1 MAVSDRVLTVDT
13 LKHLIIESLNLE
25 GVTPDMIG
33 EDDPLFGDGL
43 GLDSIDALELVI
55 ALEEKLGVKIRS
67 HEIDPQV
74 FASVN
79 SILRYV
85 ESRTAQEQDVSE

>member
-85 ESRTAQEQDVSE
+85 ESRAAQEQDVPE

>member
-13 LKHLIIESLNLE
+13 LKQLIIESLNLE
-25 GVTPDMIG
+25 GVTSDMIG
-33 EDDPLFGDGL
+33 EDDPLFGDGM
-43 GLDSIDALELVI
+43 GLDSVDALELVI
-55 ALEEKLGVKIRS
+55 ALEKRLGVKIRS

-79 SILRYV
+79 SMLRFA
-85 ESRTAQEQDVSE
+85 ESRMAQEQDVSG

>member
-1 MAVSDRVLTVDT
+1 MSDAAPTVDSF
-13 LKHLIIESLNLE
+13 KRLIIESLNLE

-33 EDDPLFGDGL
+33 ENDPLFGDGL
-43 GLDSIDALELVI
+43 GLDSVDALELVV
-55 ALEEKLGVKIRS
+55 ALEKKLGVKIRS

-79 SILRYV
+79 SMLRFA
-85 ESRTAQEQDVSE
+85 ESRMAQEQDVSV

>member
-1 MAVSDRVLTVDT
+1 MSDAALTVDT
-13 LKHLIIESLNLE
+13 LKQLIIESLNLE
-25 GVTPDMIG
+25 GVTSDMIG

-43 GLDSIDALELVI
+43 GLDSVDALELVI
-55 ALEEKLGVKIRS
+55 ALEKKLGVKIRS

-79 SILRYV
+79 SMLRFV
-85 ESRTAQEQDVSE
+85 ESRMAQEQDVSG

>member
-1 MAVSDRVLTVDT
+1 MSDAALTVDT
-13 LKHLIIESLNLE
+13 LKRLIIESLNLE
-25 GVTPDMIG
+25 GVTSDMIG

-74 FASVN
+74 FESVN

>member
-85 ESRTAQEQDVSE
+85 ESRTAQE

>member
-1 MAVSDRVLTVDT
+1 MAEAAPTVDS
-13 LKHLIIESLNLE
+13 LKRLIIESLNLE

-43 GLDSIDALELVI
+43 GLDSVDALELVV
-55 ALEEKLGVKIRS
+55 ALEQKLGVKIRS
-67 HEIDPQV
+67 HEIGPQV

-79 SILRYV
+79 SMLRFV
-85 ESRTAQEQDVSE
+85 ESRMAQEQDVSG

>member
-1 MAVSDRVLTVDT
+1 MSGAVLTVDT
-13 LKHLIIESLNLE
+13 LKKLIIESLNLE

-43 GLDSIDALELVI
+43 GLDSVDALELVI
-55 ALEEKLGVKIRS
+55 ALEKKLGVKIRT
-67 HEIDPQV
+67 HEIDPEV

-79 SILRYV
+79 SMLQFV
-85 ESRTAQEQDVSE
+85 ESRTAGEQDISG

>member
-1 MAVSDRVLTVDT
+1 MVVSGCVLTVDT

-67 HEIDPQV
+67 HEINPQV
-74 FASVN
+74 FASVR

-85 ESRTAQEQDVSE
+85 ESRTAQE

>member
-1 MAVSDRVLTVDT
+1 MSDSAPTVDS
-13 LKHLIIESLNLE
+13 LKRLIIESLNLE
-25 GVTPDMIG
+25 GVTPDMLG

-43 GLDSIDALELVI
+43 GLDSVDALELVV
-55 ALEEKLGVKIRS
+55 ALEKKLGVKIRS

-79 SILRYV
+79 SMLRFV
-85 ESRTAQEQDVSE
+85 ESRMAQEQDVSG